1 MASCLLPDKGSEV
14 RVAAKKALV
23 AIAVVGGLASGCAP
37 DSKTMLPVAPSSSG
51 SSSGSQAATRV
62 AVLAAY
68 TGMWSDYQKDL
79 LTANWRNPVS
89 VNHATGEALQDLENS
104 LAVDGHNGWIG
115 KGAPVLSPVIKTVS
129 GAGAAATAEVVDC
142 ADLSHFLKYV
152 AATGA
157 LEDSTPGGRHL
168 IDAELLVKGG
178 VWKVS
183 TLATG
188 QAGSC

>member
-1 MASCLLPDKGSEV
+1 
-14 RVAAKKALV
+14 
-23 AIAVVGGLASGCAP
+23 
-37 DSKTMLPVAPSSSG
+37 
-51 SSSGSQAATRV
+51 
-62 AVLAAY
+62 
-68 TGMWSDYQKDL
+68 MWSDYQKDL

-115 KGAPVLSPVIKTVS
+115 KGAPVLNPVIKSVS
-129 GAGAAATAEVVDC
+129 GAGVAATAEVVDC

-168 IDAELLVKGG
+168 IDAGLVVKGG